1 MWIQKLRICWIL
13 LTFFSGQ
20 PQRRE
25 SAVPGNC
32 PHTNRDWSEN
42 LLSQESWCWG
52 WLWKMQVFNCIVTL
66 LILFFLLFI
75 CRNSI
80 LLRARVQSAIQKKLL
95 CFSHP
100 ILLLKL
106 ARDLDECS
114 ETKSDASLPSF
125 FNWKWWMPS
134 CTLPPRSN
142 RTIIINSCREL
153 DK

>member
-1 MWIQKLRICWIL
+1 MSWQFREIV
-13 LTFFSGQ
+13 LTQIVTDLKIFCHRNLEAEVDFEKCRFS
-20 PQRRE
+20 
-25 SAVPGNC
+25 
-32 PHTNRDWSEN
+32 
-42 LLSQESWCWG
+42 
-52 WLWKMQVFNCIVTL
+52 MIVTL
-66 LILFFLLFI
+66 PILFYLLFI

-114 ETKSDASLPSF
+114 ETKPDASLPSF

-134 CTLPPRSN
+134 CTLPQRSK